1 MAGSYRPV
9 SRDQQFLLPVD
20 MGEWLPEGHLAWFLI
35 DVVAELDTSAFHADR
50 VLGGRGRAAYDPDM
64 LLALLLYAY
73 ANKVQASRRIERLC
87 ESDVAFR
94 VICGSDGPDH
104 ATIARFRAVHEEAFK
119 ALFASVLG
127 LCRAQGMVRVG
138 VVSIDGTKVLAN
150 ASRGVNRSEQWL
162 VEQAAKI
169 VDEAAAVDARDDAEF
184 GDAVGDELAPQLA
197 RRAGRAARIRAA
209 LAEVDRQKQKAA
221 ADDDVDAQRAR
232 QYLARVQDGQR
243 VGGRVPAGTDPVAL
257 QQARLANARAKHAAS
272 APSTNAR
279 ANAAKA
285 IRKHTKELADAE
297 AAQAAG
303 TVEVKPGRAARR
315 RAARTGKWIPRANLT
330 DPDSHLMTSAN
341 GGSVQAYNVQ
351 LAVSDDHVIIA
362 CQAHQSASD
371 QGSFEPMLTAAVN
384 AAAALGNPGAG
395 SDRDGGHADADG
407 YAGIGM
413 VLADAG
419 YLSEHNLTVAG
430 PKRLI
435 ATGKHRD
442 LTKSPPSQGPPPEDA
457 SPIEKMR
464 HRLADPAAREQ
475 YKRRAATV
483 EPVNAHLKHG
493 VGLQRFSRR
502 GLSAVTS
509 ELNLAATVVNL
520 QRLHHRTRAE
530 T

>member
-20 MGEWLPEGHLAWFLI
+20 MGEWLPDDHLAWFLI

-64 LLALLLYAY
+64 MLALLLYAY
-73 ANKVQASRRIERLC
+73 ANKVHASRSIERLC
-87 ESDVAFR
+87 DSDVAFR

-104 ATIARFRAVHEEAFK
+104 ATIARFRAVHDQGFK

-127 LCRAQGMVRVG
+127 LCRAHGMVRVG

-150 ASRGVNRSEQWL
+150 ASRGANRSEQWL
-162 VEQAAKI
+162 LEQASKI
-169 VDEAAAVDARDDAEF
+169 VDEATAVDAQQDAEF
-184 GDAVGDELAPQLA
+184 GDAVGDELPAQLA
-197 RRAGRAARIRAA
+197 GRSGRGARIRAA

-221 ADDDVDAQRAR
+221 ADDDADAQRAR
-232 QYLARVQDGQR
+232 DYLARVQAGQL
-243 VGGRVPAGTDPVAL
+243 VGGRAPAGTDPVAL
-257 QQARLANARAKHAAS
+257 AQARLANAQAKHAAS
-272 APSTNAR
+272 APCSNAR
-279 ANAAKA
+279 ADASKAIKKHTQKLAEAKA
-285 IRKHTKELADAE
+285 
-297 AAQAAG
+297 AQEAG
-303 TVEVKPGRAARR
+303 TVQVRPGRAARR
-315 RAARTGKWIPRANLT
+315 RARNGTWIPHANLT
-330 DPDSHLMTSAN
+330 DPDSRLMTAAN

-371 QGSFEPMLTAAVN
+371 QGSFEPMLTAAVH
-384 AAAALGNPGAG
+384 AAQALHGH
-395 SDRDGGHADADG
+395 DRHADRERDAAG
-407 YAGIGM
+407 GPAGIGV

-419 YLSEHNLTVAG
+419 YLSEHNLTVDG
-430 PKRLI
+430 PPRLI

-442 LTKSPPSQGPPPEDA
+442 LHKTPPGQPPPA
-457 SPIEKMR
+457 SDDRPISQMR
-464 HRLADPAAREQ
+464 QRLADPAVREQ
-475 YKRRAATV
+475 YKRRGATV

-520 QRLHHRTRAE
+520 QRLHNRTRAA